1 MPTETKK
8 KRILLVNEYSQV
20 KSGFGTY
27 GNQIMNRLY
36 DTGKYELAEFASA
49 TKVNDKHDSNIRW
62 MLYANAVTKD
72 HPRFNEYNAHPQNQ
86 FGKWRFDRVL
96 LDFKPDIVFDIR
108 DFWMLSFEADTP
120 LRRFFHWA
128 VMPTVDSAPQDDDWI
143 DYFISADGIFT
154 YTDWGKEVLEKQG
167 GGQINLVGTASPGVE
182 LDVFKPVVDR
192 AEHRLRYGFGPKA
205 FIVGSVMRNQKRKL
219 FPDLIE
225 AFKLYIDKCKKN
237 GNHELAKNSFLYLH
251 TSYPD
256 TAGWNFPQILK
267 NSGISSKVLF
277 TYVCAECLH
286 HFPSTFQDART
297 ICHNCKHASAILSNV
312 QVGVDRNAL
321 AGIFNCFDLY
331 AQYAIC
337 EGFGM
342 SQAEAGACGIPIMS
356 VDYSAMEDVVN
367 KLQGYPVAV
376 QRFFL
381 ELETQAN
388 RAWPDNQECA
398 DIIYKHAT
406 LPQSMKT
413 KKSVQVRKLT
423 EQYYDYD
430 NIAKTWENYF
440 DGIVLKG
447 QQGQWDSP
455 AEFISESPA
464 PPSRDI
470 SNADLVDY
478 CYNEIIKKPEMV
490 NSYERMGYLKSLN
503 LTYQIQSGRMA
514 HSAFKAEILMDIF
527 KAKVKIHNG
536 LEKARCGLE
545 PMPEVDYIQYA
556 KLKHHLQHKQQ

>member
-49 TKVNDKHDSNIRW
+49 TKINDKHDGNVRW

-72 HPRFNEYNAHPQNQ
+72 HPQINQYNEHPQNQ

-128 VMPTVDSAPQDDDWI
+128 IMPTVDSAPQDDDWI
-143 DYFISADGIFT
+143 DYFIDADAVFT
-154 YTDWGKEVLEKQG
+154 YTDWGKKVLAKQG

-182 LDVFKPVVDR
+182 LDVFKPVVDKI
-192 AEHRLRYGFGPKA
+192 EHRKKFGFGPKA

-219 FPDLIE
+219 FPDLID
-225 AFKLYIDKCKKN
+225 AFALYLKKCKEN
-237 GNHELAKNSFLYLH
+237 GNDELARNSYLYLH

-277 TYVCAECLH
+277 TYVCAECSH
-286 HFPSTFQDART
+286 FFPSNFQDARS
-297 ICHNCKHASAILSNV
+297 ICPRCKNASAILSNV
-312 QVGVDRNAL
+312 QVGLNRTNL
-321 AGIFNCFDLY
+321 AEIFGCFDLY

-342 SQAEAGACGIPIMS
+342 SQAEAGACGVPIMS
-356 VDYSAMEDVVN
+356 VDYSAMEDVVD
-367 KLQGYPVAV
+367 KLQGYPVPV
-376 QRFFL
+376 ERFFL
-381 ELETQAN
+381 ELETQAF
-388 RAWPDNQECA
+388 RAWPDNQACA
-398 DIIYKHAT
+398 NSIYHHAT
-406 LPQSMKT
+406 LQKHLQE
-413 KKSVQVRKLT
+413 KKGIQTRKLT

-440 DGIVLKG
+440 DSVVLKG
-447 QQGQWDSP
+447 QQGKWDSP
-455 AEFISESPA
+455 PQMIGAPA
-464 PPSRDI
+464 PLGENL
-470 SNADLVDY
+470 SNSQLVDY
-478 CYNEIIKKPEMV
+478 CYEEILKRPDLV
-490 NSYERMGYLKSLN
+490 NSYERMGYLKSIN
-503 LTYQIQSGRMA
+503 LTYQIISGRMA
-514 HSAFKAEILMDIF
+514 HAAFKRELLIDIF
-527 KAKVKIHNG
+527 NNKVKLHNN
-536 LEKARCGLE
+536 LEKARCGIE
-545 PMPEVDYIQYA
+545 PMPELDYIQYA
-556 KLKHHLQHKQQ
+556 HLKKQLQNQV